1 MTTNAFLMALAAGA
15 FAVLCVVAW
24 HLVLM
29 LKQARRTAFA
39 VEAFLESTRPRI
51 EAATDQLNV
60 LIGRADR
67 ILAASEKGRGGI
79 AAVLDGVGHALAGW
93 SAGGRVISTVSAV
106 LSGIMGAWRSVR
118 TTEEESTAGA
128 TPAGGSHE

>member
-1 MTTNAFLMALAAGA
+1 MTTNAFLMALATGA
-15 FAVLCVVAW
+15 FAALCIVAW

-39 VEAFLESTRPRI
+39 VEVFLESTRPRI
-51 EAATDQLNV
+51 EAATDQLNT

-67 ILAASEKGRGGI
+67 ILAVTEKGQGGV
-79 AAVLDGVGHALAGW
+79 AAVLNSVGDALAGW

-106 LSGIMGAWRSVR
+106 LSGIMGAWKSVR
-118 TTEEESTAGA
+118 ATGEESTAGA